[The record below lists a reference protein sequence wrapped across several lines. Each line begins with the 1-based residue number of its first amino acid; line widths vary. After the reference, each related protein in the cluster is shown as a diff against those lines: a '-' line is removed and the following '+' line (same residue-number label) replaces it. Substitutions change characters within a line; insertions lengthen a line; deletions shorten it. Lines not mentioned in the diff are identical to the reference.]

1 MSNLRFSDSATLDR
15 LQSSNVAPLDAHFE
29 LSNWGEGANITYGY
43 SQKEKGR
50 VRRQAYRPFQEAS
63 SFLRYLAGTP

>member
-1 MSNLRFSDSATLDR
+1 MRYILSSLFGEAAGQEGLWPGHRLGRVSDSER
-15 LQSSNVAPLDAHFE
+15 
-29 LSNWGEGANITYGY
+29 EGANITYGY